1 MLSDFINANKLKSK
15 LINSNKSITSL
26 TQIIELS
33 GLEKNCVFKST
44 AVMDELSNI
53 WIIVFPWIKR
63 LNEEKLKQLIPDFSY
78 FLEGKEL
85 LEITGYNE
93 GMLPPISVYDAKILI
108 DSSFK
113 HKEKITGITESENL
127 LLVLELNELKEFNY
141 EIIFAKIT
149 K

>member
-1 MLSDFINANKLKSK
+1 MLSDFINVNKLKSK
-15 LINSNKSITSL
+15 LIQSNKSITSL

-33 GLEKNCVFKST
+33 GLEKNCVFKSIT
-44 AVMDELSNI
+44 VMDELSNV

-63 LNEEKLKQLIPDFSY
+63 LNEEKIKELIPDFSY
-78 FLEGKEL
+78 FLEGDEL
-85 LEITGYNE
+85 LEATGYAE
-93 GMLPPISVYDAKILI
+93 GLIPPISVYDAKILI

-113 HKEKITGITESENL
+113 HKEKITGIVESEEL
-127 LLVLELNELKEFNY
+127 LLILELIELKEFNH